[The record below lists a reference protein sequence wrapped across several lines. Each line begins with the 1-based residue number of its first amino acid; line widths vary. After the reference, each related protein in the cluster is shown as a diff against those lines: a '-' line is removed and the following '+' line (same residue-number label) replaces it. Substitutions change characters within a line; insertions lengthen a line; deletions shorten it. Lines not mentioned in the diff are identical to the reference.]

1 MKKKVSI
8 LIIDDAKQDTNIQAL
23 KLRLNNH
30 CTPEIVSIFT
40 GDVSLRRD
48 GSDHLD
54 SEKLFKH
61 LTDKIERKRFD
72 WIATDYDLGESDIDG
87 IDIIRHIASVRQRNN
102 RNNKKNVLLYSGNI
116 EKAIKKVLDECGGD
130 SHQQAIISAVKKLYD
145 LPIVQCVKRDDYQ
158 QTLLEI
164 VSKHCEP
171 TMEDEFLKMLY
182 EHGDIVF
189 NSCYPEFSGKKLS
202 EIADIIEQGSDARSY
217 SWKRALIEQTIAY
230 LIRVNE

>member
-8 LIIDDAKQDTNIQAL
+8 LVIDDTNQASNIRAL
-23 KLRLNNH
+23 KLSLNRY
-30 CTPEIVSIFT
+30 CEPEVVSIFT
-40 GDVSLRRD
+40 GDVSLRKD
-48 GSDHLD
+48 DSDHLD

-87 IDIIRHIASVRQRNN
+87 IDIVRYIASERKRNN
-102 RNNKKNVLLYSGNI
+102 RNNKKNILLYSGNI

-130 SHQQAIISAVKKLYD
+130 SHQQTIISAVKKLYD
-145 LPIVQCVKRDDYQ
+145 LPIAQCVKRDDYQ
-158 QTLLEI
+158 QALSEI

-182 EHGDIVF
+182 EHGDVVF
-189 NSCYPEFSGKKLS
+189 NSCYPEFRGKKLR
-202 EIADIIEQGSDARSY
+202 EIADIIEQGSDDRSY
-217 SWKRALIEQTIAY
+217 EWKRALVEQTIAY

>member
-8 LIIDDAKQDTNIQAL
+8 LIIDDTKQDSNIQAL
-23 KLRLNNH
+23 KLKLNKY
-30 CTPEIVSIFT
+30 CTPEVVSIFT

-61 LTDKIERKRFD
+61 IADKIERKRFD
-72 WIATDYDLGESDIDG
+72 WIATDYNLGESDIDG
-87 IDIIRHIASVRQRNN
+87 LDVIRYIASVRQRDN
-102 RNNKKNVLLYSGNI
+102 RNNKKDVLLYSGNI
-116 EKAIKKVLDECGGD
+116 ENAIKKVLDECGED
-130 SHQQAIISAVKKLYD
+130 VAQQVVISAVKRLYD
-145 LPIVQCVKRDDYQ
+145 LPIALCVKRDDYQ

-182 EHGDIVF
+182 EHGDVVF
-189 NSCYPEFSGKKLS
+189 NSCYPDFRGKKLR

-217 SWKRALIEQTIAY
+217 EWKRALIEQTIAY